1 MFYLALVLVIKF
13 SFVDLIMNKLI
24 KLLLLH
30 NIECKIEDGKL
41 MALEHYCFEGKAY
54 SDWVELK
61 PERNVVLAWLG
72 Y

>member
-1 MFYLALVLVIKF
+1 M
-13 SFVDLIMNKLI
+13 DKLI

-41 MALEHYCFEGKAY
+41 MALECYCEDGKHFQK
-54 SDWVELK
+54 WVELK
-61 PERNVVLAWLG
+61 PEKRTVLVWLG

>member
-1 MFYLALVLVIKF
+1 
-13 SFVDLIMNKLI
+13 MNKLI